1 MSASA
6 TPDRFMLPD
15 TLDTAHH
22 PKPYVRETLEARA
35 MHFSISE
42 TQSRMHL
49 KHPDALTLEYT
60 RTMMGFLLF
69 KPRPQRIAM
78 IGLGGGSIAKFCHR
92 HLPAAHM
99 TTVEIN
105 PHVIALRDQFDV
117 PPDGPRFRVICGDG
131 AAFVRESTERFDVLL
146 VDGFDREGQPP
157 ALCSQRFYDDCADVL
172 APDGLLVANLHTG
185 HKQFDELVERIRHSF
200 GGSALVVD
208 DGECSNSI
216 VFAGKGGL
224 LARQPVGPVR
234 CPPGLDAGTWAQLM
248 PACARVVSALQR
260 MRS

>member
-1 MSASA
+1 M
-6 TPDRFMLPD
+6 
-15 TLDTAHH
+15 LDTAHH
-22 PKPYVRETLEARA
+22 AKPYVRETLDTRA

-49 KHPDALTLEYT
+49 KRPDALTLEYT
-60 RTMMGFLLF
+60 RTMTGFLLF
-69 KPRPQRIAM
+69 KPRPARIAM

-92 HLPAAHM
+92 HLPTSHM

-117 PPDGPRFRVICGDG
+117 PPDGPRFRVIHGDG
-131 AAFVRESTERFDVLL
+131 ASFVRESAERFDVLL
-146 VDGFDREGQPP
+146 VDGFDLEGQPP
-157 ALCSQRFYDDCADVL
+157 ALCSQRFYDDCVDVL

-185 HKQFDELVERIRHSF
+185 HKQFDELVERIRRSF
-200 GGSALVVD
+200 AGSALVVD

-234 CPPGLDAGTWAQLM
+234 CPRGLSAEAWTQLM
-248 PACARVVSALQR
+248 PAFARMVSALQR
-260 MRS
+260 MQA